1 VKGRSS
7 GGGLVGTPPY
17 AEAMAEEFRDRDLKG
32 ARFVE
37 SDLSDVVIR
46 GCEISGMDIDA
57 PWLPFGKPLLV
68 NGVDV
73 VAHVEEELNR
83 RFPGRALWRATDP
96 EGLRRAWQ
104 AVEDAWDAAIAR
116 AATLPAGAIDERV
129 DGEWSFAETLRHLV
143 HASDIWLGK
152 GVLGWDTEAFHPLGL
167 GHGKASTDI
176 PPYDEVLAARAD
188 RVTKMRDFL
197 AGVTD
202 ALLDE
207 ERRNPHNPEHPET
220 VRNCVQVVMEES
232 WEHLRFALR
241 DLDAIEART

>member
-1 VKGRSS
+1 
-7 GGGLVGTPPY
+7 
-17 AEAMAEEFRDRDLKG
+17 MAEEFRDRDLKG

-46 GCEISGMDIDA
+46 GCEVSGMHIDA
-57 PWLPFGKPLLV
+57 PWLPFGRPLLV

-73 VAHVEEELNR
+73 VAFVEEELNR

-104 AVEDAWDAAIAR
+104 AVEDAWAAAIAR
-116 AATLPAGAIDERV
+116 AATLPAGAVDERV

-143 HASDIWLGK
+143 HASDTWLGRS
-152 GVLGWDTEAFHPLGL
+152 VLGWDAEGFHPLGL
-167 GHGKASTDI
+167 AYGTTPTDL

-188 RVTKMRDFL
+188 RVTQMRDFL
-197 AGVTD
+197 AGVTH
-202 ALLDE
+202 AVLDE
-207 ERRNPHNPEHPET
+207 ERRNPHDPAHLET
-220 VRNCVQVVMEES
+220 VRHCVQVVMEES

-241 DLDAIEART
+241 DLDAVVERGRAVPEPPEGVPLA

>member
-1 VKGRSS
+1 
-7 GGGLVGTPPY
+7 
-17 AEAMAEEFRDRDLKG
+17 MAEEFRDRDLRG

-46 GCEISGMDIDA
+46 GSEISGMEIDA
-57 PWLPFGKPLLV
+57 PWLPFGKPLRV

-73 VAHVEEELNR
+73 VAYVEGELNR

-96 EGLRRAWQ
+96 AGLREAWR

-116 AATLPAGAIDERV
+116 AAALPAGAVDEQV

-143 HASDIWLGK
+143 HATDIWLGK
-152 GVLGWDTEAFHPLGL
+152 GALGWGTDDFHPLGL
-167 GHGKASTDI
+167 GHGLSSTEV

-188 RVTKMRDFL
+188 RVARVRDFL
-197 AGVTD
+197 AEASAD
-202 ALLDE
+202 LLDE
-207 ERRNPHNPEHPET
+207 ERPGPHDPAHRVS
-220 VRNCVQVVMEES
+220 VRHCVQVVMEES

-241 DLDAIEART
+241 DLDAIEAR

>member
-1 VKGRSS
+1 
-7 GGGLVGTPPY
+7 
-17 AEAMAEEFRDRDLKG
+17 MAEEFRERNLKG
-32 ARFVE
+32 AHFVE

-57 PWLPFGKPLLV
+57 PWLPFGKPLTI

-73 VAHVEEELNR
+73 VAFVEGELNR
-83 RFPGRALWRATDP
+83 RFPGRALWRATDL

-116 AATLPAGAIDERV
+116 AATLSAGAVDERV

-143 HASDIWLGK
+143 HATDLWVSRS
-152 GVLGWDTEAFHPLGL
+152 VLGWEPGAFHSLGL
-167 GHGKASTDI
+167 GYGLDGGDPA
-176 PPYDEVLAARAD
+176 PYDDVLAARAEK
-188 RVTKMRDFL
+188 VALVRDLL
-197 AGVTD
+197 AGATTE
-202 ALLDE
+202 LLE
-207 ERRNPHNPEHPET
+207 EPRTNPHHAEQPET
-220 VRNCVQVVMEES
+220 VRSCVQVVMEES